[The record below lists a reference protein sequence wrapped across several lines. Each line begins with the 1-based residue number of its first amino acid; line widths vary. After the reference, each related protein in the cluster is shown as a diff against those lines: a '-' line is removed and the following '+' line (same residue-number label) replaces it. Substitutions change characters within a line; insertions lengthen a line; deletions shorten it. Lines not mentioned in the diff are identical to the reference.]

1 MKKIKSLL
9 YTIAFFL
16 LGYPLGVSL
25 TSLIFLLR
33 ITNII
38 HVKGM
43 ENCRKALKMKKEL
56 NLALLIPGNHPHGIE
71 TFLVPGIACFPKL
84 VWNPNKYF
92 PWCTP
97 KSTLFYFV
105 PFIYLL
111 RAIPVYRGSVSK
123 NRIFM
128 KQLAKILHEDKQ
140 IVMYFVEGGRTCSKR
155 EDAIKRNG
163 KEMRPVKSG
172 YWEVMNNKNF
182 HPSASPENV
191 LLLPTWTEVKGRSV
205 TITFGEPRKGSET
218 PREKLEEILFE
229 L

>member
-1 MKKIKSLL
+1 MKITKSLL
-9 YTIAFFL
+9 YTVAFSLF
-16 LGYPLGVSL
+16 GYPLGVFL

-33 ITNII
+33 ITKVID
-38 HVKGM
+38 VKGM
-43 ENCRKALKMKKEL
+43 ENCRKALKIKKER

-71 TFLVPGIACFPKL
+71 TFLVPGIVCFPEL
-84 VWNPNKYF
+84 VWNPKNYF

-111 RAIPVYRGSVSK
+111 RAIPVYRGSISK

-128 KQLAKILHEDKQ
+128 KRLTKILHEDKQ

-172 YWEVMNNKNF
+172 YWEIMNNKKFN
-182 HPSASPENV
+182 PSASAENV
-191 LLLPTWTEVKGRSV
+191 LLLPAWTEIKGRNI
-205 TITFGEPRKGSET
+205 TITFGEPRKATET
-218 PREKLEEILFE
+218 PGDTLQEILFS